1 MEHLRVAFTHI
12 RRSPYQALAAILV
25 LSYMFFVV
33 SIVAFHAY
41 AAESTLTYIE
51 RQPQI
56 IAFLKN
62 SADISSIEKLKQE
75 LSLDRRI
82 SGEIKF
88 VSHDQAFEIFKSAA
102 DNPLVTELV
111 PPEIFSPSLEFSV
124 QDLSFAQDIIS
135 RLKREEVVDSV
146 AFTGSVGGESAIGSA
161 IRRLEGTIQ
170 YVRTLGLVFIGFLVP
185 TVVIVLVVII
195 GMRISTR
202 REEIDTLRLIGAT
215 PWFIRAP
222 LVFEGILYGIIG
234 AFIGFLSSFVWFLYS
249 VPAIKEYSVYF
260 GNIPIIPRDLSAGLM
275 LFGSLLGV
283 ELLFAILIGF
293 IGSFIALSRYLRF

>member
-161 IRRLEGTIQ
+161 ISRLEGTIQ